1 VKVNELLAVRVLPLE
16 IVKVPVLELIVKPLM
31 LVARA
36 APRVG
41 VVNTGLV
48 RVLLVRVST
57 VFLATNVSLPLLG
70 NVSTPL
76 FEIEEKLG
84 PANDGWLSVA
94 PVAKIT
100 APVPLTAVMPV
111 PLIWNTLPVAAVLNV
126 LLVNVSVVALPT
138 RVSVATGNVNTLE
151 PAVAPDKI

>member
-1 VKVNELLAVRVLPLE
+1 VKVNVLLAVRVLPLA
-16 IVKVPVLELIVKPLM
+16 IVRVPVLELIVKPLI

-41 VVNTGLV
+41 VTRVGLDD
-48 RVLLVRVST
+48 RT
-57 VFLATNVSLPLLG
+57 T
-70 NVSTPL
+70 
-76 FEIEEKLG
+76 E
-84 PANDGWLSVA
+84 
-94 PVAKIT
+94 
-100 APVPLTAVMPV
+100 PVPVTAVMPV

-126 LLVNVSVVALPT
+126 LLVKVSVVALPT